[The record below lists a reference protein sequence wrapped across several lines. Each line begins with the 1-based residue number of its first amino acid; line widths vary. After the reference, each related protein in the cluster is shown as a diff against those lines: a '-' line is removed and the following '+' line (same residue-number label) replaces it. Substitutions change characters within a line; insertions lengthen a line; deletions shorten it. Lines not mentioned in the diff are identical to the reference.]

1 MKDTD
6 VGAGDKA
13 SRAQLPSYALLGR
26 MVAET
31 RRASDI
37 FPLLHE
43 DAVAAVG
50 GRCSVLLQIDPRTA
64 LLHPTS
70 ALGIDRLPPE
80 PWMLT
85 SAEAR
90 AADEAFSNEAP
101 LFVADLQARLPALA
115 ERLGTCSA
123 LLVPLFQL
131 RTPLALLVI
140 GVREPIASVPERLL
154 SVAHAFVLA
163 IERARLHREAQL
175 QQEVRRLLDAF
186 SRVASSALN
195 LTTGLEVFCRDANRL
210 FNAERTSIWLHD
222 RQARALVLTASSDP
236 SYLARGTRVSI
247 ESAHSPAAAAMRRP
261 RAEIHDAPQEDAASM
276 AASTITVPLKG
287 RRRALGT
294 LVFES
299 VHADPGAELDLLDN
313 ADLVGRQ
320 LSGAVENVQLLED
333 VLRSR
338 REMEKTVNSLPDLV
352 AVCDAS
358 LQLMN
363 VNQAFAERVGL
374 GRDQMVGRLLTDF
387 LGLDATSWLRKLD
400 VCGAGAAIAQSY
412 THELD
417 DAILGGRF
425 SITVSTLLAPEG
437 DPLGVILVARDITP
451 QTRLEAERTALR
463 DRLTQSEKLAALGQ
477 FIAGIAHELNNP
489 LQAVLGHAEL
499 MRRRTGLTRDVH
511 RDLQIVYRE
520 ADRAAKIVRNLLV
533 FAGKRR
539 LARRLVNVNTV
550 VGKALSN
557 RASACR
563 AGGIEIVR
571 QLDEHAPKILA
582 DPLLLQEAILNIV
595 INAEQAVA
603 AKGGGRIEARTKS
616 WPARNLVVIE
626 IRDTGPGIPPEV
638 MARIFEPFY
647 TTKEVGQGTGL
658 GLAITYGIVQEHG
671 GHVLAATHQEGGAV
685 FTVELPTGRG

>member
-1 MKDTD
+1 
-6 VGAGDKA
+6 
-13 SRAQLPSYALLGR
+13 
-26 MVAET
+26 
-31 RRASDI
+31 
-37 FPLLHE
+37 
-43 DAVAAVG
+43 
-50 GRCSVLLQIDPRTA
+50 
-64 LLHPTS
+64 
-70 ALGIDRLPPE
+70 
-80 PWMLT
+80 
-85 SAEAR
+85 
-90 AADEAFSNEAP
+90 
-101 LFVADLQARLPALA
+101 
-115 ERLGTCSA
+115 
-123 LLVPLFQL
+123 
-131 RTPLALLVI
+131 
-140 GVREPIASVPERLL
+140 
-154 SVAHAFVLA
+154 
-163 IERARLHREAQL
+163 
-175 QQEVRRLLDAF
+175 
-186 SRVASSALN
+186 
-195 LTTGLEVFCRDANRL
+195 
-210 FNAERTSIWLHD
+210 
-222 RQARALVLTASSDP
+222 
-236 SYLARGTRVSI
+236 
-247 ESAHSPAAAAMRRP
+247 
-261 RAEIHDAPQEDAASM
+261 
-276 AASTITVPLKG
+276 
-287 RRRALGT
+287 
-294 LVFES
+294 
-299 VHADPGAELDLLDN
+299 
-313 ADLVGRQ
+313 
-320 LSGAVENVQLLED
+320 
-333 VLRSR
+333 
-338 REMEKTVNSLPDLV
+338 
-352 AVCDAS
+352 
-358 LQLMN
+358 MN